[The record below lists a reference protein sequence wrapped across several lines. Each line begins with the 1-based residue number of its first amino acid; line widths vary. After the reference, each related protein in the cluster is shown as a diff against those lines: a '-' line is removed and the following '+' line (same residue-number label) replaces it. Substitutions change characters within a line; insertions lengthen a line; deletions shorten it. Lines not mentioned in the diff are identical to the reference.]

1 MEYIVS
7 TNLREDG
14 TLEIYH
20 GDELMCAI
28 GKCHGDER
36 MDEDFVEDVL
46 YGLGY
51 QWNEDGT
58 LTKLYDNC
66 SDE

>member
-1 MEYIVS
+1 MEEIIS

-14 TLEIYH
+14 VLEIYH
-20 GDELMCAI
+20 GDELMC
-28 GKCHGDER
+28 CVGDGR
-36 MDEDFVEDVL
+36 QDEDFVEDIL

-58 LTKLYDNC
+58 ITKLYDNC
-66 SDE
+66 NDIQ

>member
-1 MEYIVS
+1 MEHIIS

-14 TLEIYH
+14 VLEIYH
-20 GDELMCAI
+20 GDELMCCI
-28 GKCHGDER
+28 GDGR
-36 MDEDFVEDVL
+36 QDEDFVEDIL
-46 YGLGY
+46 YGLSY

-58 LTKLYDNC
+58 ITKLYDNC